1 MLFKAFA
8 MDRNFR
14 SRRREGERNYSWTE
28 EIRVVLSFFPFFF
41 SMQNAWWRQSKHLL
55 TYLPFHDDYY
65 EMGFLHQC
73 HVLYSYIAF
82 LLAFIIFLLQRMPEN
97 YRQATMQDP

>member
-8 MDRNFR
+8 IDRNFR

-28 EIRVVLSFFPFFF
+28 EIRVVLFFF
-41 SMQNAWWRQSKHLL
+41 LFQMQNAWWRQSKHF

-65 EMGFLHQC
+65 EMGFLQLC

-82 LLAFIIFLLQRMPEN
+82 LLVFIVLLQRMPEN